1 MLLRPIVL
9 VAVASAAL
17 PSVAFSQSAD
27 HQAVLTV
34 VQRLF
39 DGMRAADS
47 GMVRGTFASG
57 VRFASVNAR
66 ATTAT
71 PPVPAAIEFQP
82 VDGWIKAIAGS
93 NHRWDEQ
100 IYDVQIRVDDNMAQ
114 VWAPYTFYL
123 DKKLSHCGI
132 DAFEL
137 LKDATGWKITQL
149 SDTRRRENCRDVMK

>member
-1 MLLRPIVL
+1 MMLLRRIVL
-9 VAVASAAL
+9 VSFVGAIL
-17 PSVAFSQSAD
+17 PGPGLSQSAD
-27 HQAVLTV
+27 EQSVLAVV
-34 VQRLF
+34 RRVF

-47 GMVRGTFASG
+47 GMVRATFASG

-66 ATTAT
+66 AT
-71 PPVPAAIEFQP
+71 PPAIEFEP

-100 IYDVQIRVDDNMAQ
+100 IYDVQIRVDGNMAQ

-137 LKDATGWKITQL
+137 LKDATGWKVTQL